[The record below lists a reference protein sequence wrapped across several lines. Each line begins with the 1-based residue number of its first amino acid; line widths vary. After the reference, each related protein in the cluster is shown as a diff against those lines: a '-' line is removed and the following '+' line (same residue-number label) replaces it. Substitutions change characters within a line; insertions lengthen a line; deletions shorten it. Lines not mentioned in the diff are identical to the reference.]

1 MFSLANYII
10 SKKVPLGA
18 NPELPTF
25 RGEIGSAQGWIS
37 IFTNLIL
44 FIIKLFY
51 GLLSNSIALIADAF
65 HTLADMASSA
75 VVVFGFKMA
84 SKPADKEH
92 PFGHG
97 RAETI
102 AAFTISI
109 LIGFAGFEFIKTG
122 ITRFIGDEIIE
133 ISRILFVIVT
143 ITIMLKECLARLSLS
158 LAEKIKS
165 DTLRADG
172 IHHRSDMFSSLLV
185 LAAFGG
191 VQLGY
196 PKMDALMGLGV
207 GTMMIYSAYKI
218 VRSTIDDLLGKP
230 MDSKTV
236 DQIITISKEVEGV
249 SNVHDIIIHTYG
261 AQKFISLHIEID
273 EDKSSEKMHDIA
285 DYVEKKLSSEM
296 EADVVTHVD
305 PITVKGGEIEEILQ
319 IIEKNLSSFNLDSK
333 IQDLRIVKNH
343 QIESI
348 LFEVPISIEFNKK
361 DEFKR
366 QCSLDL
372 TNQYSGCKVI
382 IEYKSQMTI
391 G

>member
-1 MFSLANYII
+1 MLSLANYII
-10 SKKVPLGA
+10 SKKVPLGE

-25 RGEIGSAQGWIS
+25 RGEIGSTQGWIS

-51 GLLSNSIALIADAF
+51 GLISNSIALIADAF
-65 HTLADMASSA
+65 HTLSDMASSA

-109 LIGFAGFEFIKTG
+109 LIGFAGFEFIKTS
-122 ITRFIGDEIIE
+122 ITRFIVDEIIE
-133 ISRILFVIVT
+133 ISRMLFVIVI
-143 ITIMLKECLARLSLS
+143 ITIILKECLARLSLS

-185 LAAFGG
+185 LVAFGG

-196 PKMDALMGLGV
+196 PKMDALMGLAV
-207 GTMMIYSAYKI
+207 GLMMIYSAYKI

-236 DQIITISKEVEGV
+236 HQITTIAKEVEEV

-261 AQKFISLHIEID
+261 AQKFISLHLEID
-273 EDKSSEKMHDIA
+273 EDKSPEKMHDIA
-285 DYVEKKLSSEM
+285 DQVEKKLSNKM

-305 PITVKGGEIEEILQ
+305 PITVKGEEIKEILQ
-319 IIEKNLSSFNLDSK
+319 IIEKNLLFFNLDSK

-361 DEFKR
+361 EEFKR

-372 TNQYSGCKVI
+372 TNQYPGCKVI